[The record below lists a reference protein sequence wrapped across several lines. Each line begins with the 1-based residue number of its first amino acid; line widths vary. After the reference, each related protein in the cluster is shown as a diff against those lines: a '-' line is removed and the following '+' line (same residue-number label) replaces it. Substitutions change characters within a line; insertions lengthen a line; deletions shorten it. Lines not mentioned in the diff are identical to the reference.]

1 MQLLLVLS
9 IDWVQDLAWPCNNT
23 IEVSI
28 VMEYSRVG
36 VVTTTRE
43 SLISKVILLKLIPE
57 VGLVLVQE
65 VELISL
71 YGYQLVHP

>member
-1 MQLLLVLS
+1 
-9 IDWVQDLAWPCNNT
+9 
-23 IEVSI
+23 
-28 VMEYSRVG
+28 MEYSRVG

>member
-1 MQLLLVLS
+1 MQLMLVLS

-28 VMEYSRVG
+28 VMEYSRV
-36 VVTTTRE
+36 VEVTTTRE
-43 SLISKVILLKLIPE
+43 SLISKVIQLKLILE

-71 YGYQLVHP
+71 YGYLLVHP